1 MGIYFASSAGISFN
15 FKQVERDF
23 MFHFEM
29 QIFYMSWRI
38 LNFKQREPEL
48 NGFYC

>member
-1 MGIYFASSAGISFN
+1 MGIYFASSTGIYSH
-15 FKQVERDF
+15 FKQVKKDF

-29 QIFYMSWRI
+29 QIFNMSWQI

-48 NGFYC
+48 IGLHC

>member
-1 MGIYFASSAGISFN
+1 MGMYFASSIGISFH
-15 FKQVERDF
+15 FKQVKEDF

-29 QIFYMSWRI
+29 QIFYMNWQI

-48 NGFYC
+48 IGLHC